1 MGFRNIMIS
10 SNMKLR
16 IQDQQ
21 LVVTA
26 GDEVHI
32 PLEDINCILIENQS
46 VTLSAYLLQKVADSG
61 IAFYVCDEKHLPNAV
76 LLPMVRH
83 SRHFKILKYQMET
96 GKPLQK
102 RLWQQVVIQKIRNQA
117 LCLQLLEL
125 DGHEELL
132 RMCKEVQSG
141 DRTHVEAKAAAYYF
155 RCMYGLGFSR
165 GNDHIINSALNY
177 GYAIIRG
184 MIARSIICYGLE
196 PSIGI
201 FHQSELNNYNL
212 ADDMI
217 EPFRPLVDLYVS
229 SHFDI
234 SEIDST
240 LTPEMKKGLFGIINF
255 DMSVKGDMRIVS
267 NCIDM
272 LIASYSSALQGNRTE
287 LDLPELIQLQVHS
300 YE

>member
-61 IAFYVCDEKHLPNAV
+61 IALYVCDEKHLPNAV

-132 RMCKEVQSG
+132 RMCKEVQSATG
-141 DRTHVEAKAAAYYF
+141 HMWKPKRQQIGRAHV
-155 RCMYGLGFSR
+155 
-165 GNDHIINSALNY
+165 
-177 GYAIIRG
+177 
-184 MIARSIICYGLE
+184 
-196 PSIGI
+196 
-201 FHQSELNNYNL
+201 
-212 ADDMI
+212 
-217 EPFRPLVDLYVS
+217 
-229 SHFDI
+229 
-234 SEIDST
+234 
-240 LTPEMKKGLFGIINF
+240 
-255 DMSVKGDMRIVS
+255 
-267 NCIDM
+267 
-272 LIASYSSALQGNRTE
+272 
-287 LDLPELIQLQVHS
+287 
-300 YE
+300 

>member
-61 IAFYVCDEKHLPNAV
+61 IALYVCDEKHLPNAV

-102 RLWQQVVIQKIRNQA
+102 AFVAAGCDPEDTK
-117 LCLQLLEL
+117 
-125 DGHEELL
+125 
-132 RMCKEVQSG
+132 SG
-141 DRTHVEAKAAAYYF
+141 TVP
-155 RCMYGLGFSR
+155 
-165 GNDHIINSALNY
+165 
-177 GYAIIRG
+177 AIIG
-184 MIARSIICYGLE
+184 AGW
-196 PSIGI
+196 
-201 FHQSELNNYNL
+201 
-212 ADDMI
+212 
-217 EPFRPLVDLYVS
+217 
-229 SHFDI
+229 
-234 SEIDST
+234 T
-240 LTPEMKKGLFGIINF
+240 
-255 DMSVKGDMRIVS
+255 
-267 NCIDM
+267 
-272 LIASYSSALQGNRTE
+272 
-287 LDLPELIQLQVHS
+287 
-300 YE
+300 

>member
-61 IAFYVCDEKHLPNAV
+61 IALYVCDEKHLPNAV

-117 LCLQLLEL
+117 LCLQLLSWMDMRNFSECVRKYSPAT
-125 DGHEELL
+125 GHMWKPK
-132 RMCKEVQSG
+132 RQHTISDVCT
-141 DRTHVEAKAAAYYF
+141 D
-155 RCMYGLGFSR
+155 LGFR
-165 GNDHIINSALNY
+165 EEMIIL
-177 GYAIIRG
+177 
-184 MIARSIICYGLE
+184 
-196 PSIGI
+196 
-201 FHQSELNNYNL
+201 
-212 ADDMI
+212 
-217 EPFRPLVDLYVS
+217 
-229 SHFDI
+229 
-234 SEIDST
+234 
-240 LTPEMKKGLFGIINF
+240 LT
-255 DMSVKGDMRIVS
+255 R
-267 NCIDM
+267 
-272 LIASYSSALQGNRTE
+272 
-287 LDLPELIQLQVHS
+287 H
-300 YE
+300 